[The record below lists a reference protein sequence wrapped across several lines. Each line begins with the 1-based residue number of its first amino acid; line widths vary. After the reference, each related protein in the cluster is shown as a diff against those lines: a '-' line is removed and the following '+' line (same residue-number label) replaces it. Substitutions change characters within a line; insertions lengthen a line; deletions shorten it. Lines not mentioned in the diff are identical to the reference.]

1 MKNTSTDGHGF
12 SLSVGVQ
19 PPRWPTTQP
28 NSRGTRRWSN
38 SLAFFDQPTNGHPS
52 PILVKMKSCEKIW
65 WWFSEID
72 IVNPQHLSF
81 TTNLVCIVCHF
92 WDTTESCFCCFNSKI
107 YQDSKLKPQ
116 LLGNSDPS
124 ETCPSQQLLWTKKL
138 DGCLAKGHYKETK
151 IQLIQTVFCKYW
163 YFLGPGASQKQ
174 KLLRAIYEKS
184 SFLKE
189 IVQHLLGVQEKN
201 I

>member
-1 MKNTSTDGHGF
+1 MVSASVLESNPEGQPLNPTCRHQTLVQFAGFLWSTNQWASFANIGEDEILRKNASDDFQRKTLSILNTS
-12 SLSVGVQ
+12 
-19 PPRWPTTQP
+19 
-28 NSRGTRRWSN
+28 
-38 SLAFFDQPTNGHPS
+38 
-52 PILVKMKSCEKIW
+52 E
-65 WWFSEID
+65 
-72 IVNPQHLSF
+72 F

-92 WDTTESCFCCFNSKI
+92 WNTTENCFCCFNTKI

-138 DGCLAKGHYKETK
+138 DGCLAKGHYRETK
-151 IQLIQTVFCKYW
+151 IQLIQMVFCKHW
-163 YFLGPGASQKQ
+163 YFLEGASQKQ

-189 IVQHLLGVQEKN
+189 IVQHLLGVQEKKHLDK
-201 I
+201 IL